1 MNESQKT
8 IFDFVLS
15 SNNLEQFQKRID
27 SDDQL
32 KRYLGEEIANQ
43 ILVST
48 TYTAV
53 INDILTA
60 LIASKKQQTAF
71 ETYKVCTIL
80 RQLTVNNSQFIP
92 ALYTSYEL
100 YAEGYFFMETIGVQ
114 YGLSF
119 TNTYFDFFE
128 WEKLAESDKQKSIQ
142 NVFPSVQKEAT
153 KIMHWLTNKK
163 IKITGRKGK
172 DGLYAYI
179 DLRTDYERLTSYDNQ
194 KIKSK
199 RKEWLTLV
207 KMAKRKLIMPHV
219 GKK

>member
-1 MNESQKT
+1 MNLKRPYST
-8 IFDFVLS
+8 LFNS

-128 WEKLAESDKQKSIQ
+128 WEKLAESGQ
-142 NVFPSVQKEAT
+142 T
-153 KIMHWLTNKK
+153 KIHPKC
-163 IKITGRKGK
+163 ISQRSKGSNQN
-172 DGLYAYI
+172 YA
-179 DLRTDYERLTSYDNQ
+179 
-194 KIKSK
+194 
-199 RKEWLTLV
+199 LV
-207 KMAKRKLIMPHV
+207 DQ
-219 GKK
+219 